1 MVGMGFGLGRDLGI
15 WEKKKHVQV
24 LFVLPNS
31 PCFGQQPGYPSFCS
45 QIINFILLLFVSC
58 CLSPTNL
65 TPISAGFGKR
75 EKFTPGIGETFP
87 AWKPPPGQ
95 NGAFGIEGKKAQIQG
110 ILPSLW
116 RPNCPKPLPRT
127 KPWYTK
133 VPLEDSDET
142 CGEWKSVELSN
153 ISLDL
158 TPSSS
163 QPLPSALI

>member
-1 MVGMGFGLGRDLGI
+1 MLSNSPPAAWLSLILLPNDKFYPCAVC
-15 WEKKKHVQV
+15 
-24 LFVLPNS
+24 FVLSVSHKPHKKFS
-31 PCFGQQPGYPSFCS
+31 RTRKARKIQARGWRKIPC
-45 QIINFILLLFVSC
+45 LET
-58 CLSPTNL
+58 PTRAKYL
-65 TPISAGFGKR
+65 H
-75 EKFTPGIGETFP
+75 
-87 AWKPPPGQ
+87 
-95 NGAFGIEGKKAQIQG
+95 GASGIEGKSAKKG

-142 CGEWKSVELSN
+142 CGEWKSMDLSN
-153 ISLDL
+153 FSLDL